1 MTKEETLYSFW
12 SSFGL
17 TAYEENSTPNQPK
30 FPYLT
35 YQVSTDSF
43 DNEIPLTA
51 SLWDKTTNWAYL
63 NVKTSEINQTI
74 GRGGI
79 FLDCDEGKIWIKCGT
94 PFAQNMGDESD
105 NLIKRKYINITAE
118 FFTAD

>member
-79 FLDCDEGKIWIKCGT
+79 FLDCDEGKIWIKRGT
-94 PFAQNMGDESD
+94 PFAHNMGDESD